1 MIRVMIPLAAAC
13 LFAAGCATDGSPYRD
28 PGEVR
33 GHTTDFSSYDF
44 QMCASAMVQSMLAN
58 PNLDQRLAEQFR
70 GTRPVIAIAP
80 IRNATYRI
88 FDLRPMSDTIQS
100 ELVNSG
106 KFDFVDRDTE
116 RMMIDEI
123 AHDMDSPLVADG
135 EAVGFKTQAAA
146 NYLLTGTLA
155 EIRDDDGRTH
165 ESYYKLTMKLHNKR
179 TGKIDW
185 SGEKEI
191 RKVGRRALIGR

>member
-1 MIRVMIPLAAAC
+1 MKNMAIMCAFCMLAG
-13 LFAAGCATDGSPYRD
+13 GCATDGSPYRD

-33 GHTTDFSSYDF
+33 GQTTEFSAYDF
-44 QMCASAMVQSMLAN
+44 QLCASAMVQSMLAN
-58 PNLDQRLAEQFR
+58 YNLDRRLAEQFKDR
-70 GTRPVIAIAP
+70 RPVIAIAP
-80 IRNATYRI
+80 LRNATYRMI
-88 FDLRPMSDTIQS
+88 DLRPMVDTIQS
-100 ELVNSG
+100 ALVNSG
-106 KFDFVDRDTE
+106 KFDFVDRETE
-116 RMMIDEI
+116 RIMIDEI
-123 AHDMDSPLVADG
+123 RHDMDSPLVADG
-135 EAVGFKTQAAA
+135 ESVGFKTQTAA

-191 RKVGRRALIGR
+191 RKVGRRALIGK